1 MDFLQS
7 YNGSIQAVAAVLNLF
22 LIGALTFYSHRL
34 QKKNYSIEL
43 YSRLQ
48 QEIKDCIGEINECI
62 KYFTIQEHKTSL
74 YLHELHNKK
83 DERNLFMNI
92 DIRKSIINNFKNNSK
107 NDIKEAII
115 SSMNENDEITLPG
128 LGVFFEILWKNSD
141 EEHQDYILNIIES
154 NLKGD

>member
-1 MDFLQS
+1 
-7 YNGSIQAVAAVLNLF
+7 
-22 LIGALTFYSHRL
+22 
-34 QKKNYSIEL
+34 
-43 YSRLQ
+43 
-48 QEIKDCIGEINECI
+48 
-62 KYFTIQEHKTSL
+62 
-74 YLHELHNKK
+74 
-83 DERNLFMNI
+83 MNI

>member
-1 MDFLQS
+1 
-7 YNGSIQAVAAVLNLF
+7 
-22 LIGALTFYSHRL
+22 
-34 QKKNYSIEL
+34 
-43 YSRLQ
+43 
-48 QEIKDCIGEINECI
+48 
-62 KYFTIQEHKTSL
+62 
-74 YLHELHNKK
+74 
-83 DERNLFMNI
+83 MNI
-92 DIRKSIINNFKNNSK
+92 DNFKNNSK